1 RKPHKS
7 CGTRR
12 NMEPVDFS
20 VYVDDDSLV
29 IYSQDTEVSIH
40 KADVP
45 ELVRQIVENVRRFGA
60 E

>member
-1 RKPHKS
+1 
-7 CGTRR
+7 
-12 NMEPVDFS
+12 MEPVDFS
-20 VYVDDDSLV
+20 VYVVDDYLA
-29 IYSQDTEVSIH
+29 IYSQDTDVIIH

>member
-1 RKPHKS
+1 
-7 CGTRR
+7 
-12 NMEPVDFS
+12 MEPVDFS

-40 KADVP
+40 KVDVP